1 MHTRISTPH
10 SRLLLAAIVLAIG
23 STAIASEP
31 ASGERPA
38 ARAGRSTLMQ
48 QHFDTLDANKDGSVS
63 REEYR
68 AWVDHRFDQ
77 LDTNHD
83 GSFDADEVATAQGAP
98 ERARQRAEG
107 LVKRYDTDGSGK
119 VTRAQFAA
127 KQMQRFERVG
137 GGADSV
143 GTQQLMHRRGAAR
156 DGRLPAPAP
165 TARD

>member
-1 MHTRISTPH
+1 MPLH
-10 SRLLLAAIVLAIG
+10 RLLLAASLLAIG
-23 STAIASEP
+23 STAIAAEP
-31 ASGERPA
+31 ASGDRPA
-38 ARAGRSTLMQ
+38 ARAGRTALMQ

-63 REEYR
+63 RDEYH

-83 GSFDADEVATAQGAP
+83 GSFDADEVATALAAP

-143 GTQQLMHRRGAAR
+143 STAQLMQRRGAPR
-156 DGRLPAPAP
+156 DGQPSAPAPASH
-165 TARD
+165 D